1 MISAYSSSVSL
12 SLFTLVLFTITFSSL
27 QAQSP
32 GVFGNKIF
40 LVEVQSGL
48 SFSWADLALAD
59 NSLSLEQEAT
69 FENAFKAEV
78 GIGLNYSLSP
88 NLLAGFNLGTG
99 FLTYDTEPRGTDNS
113 FTNYQLGPYLRYH
126 VPLNALFSV
135 FAQAGINQNFL
146 NSNVVASSTYTHN
159 YLDLGFNMKLKQK
172 WWVYLK
178 FQNLLYYYTDDFNF
192 EDRSGFGIS
201 NPFTNFIDFPVFGVM
216 YQLD

>member
-1 MISAYSSSVSL
+1 MNCKNLNLVVWIFFVFFINISSSHAQ
-12 SLFTLVLFTITFSSL
+12 TL
-27 QAQSP
+27 
-32 GVFGNKIF
+32 GVFENKKF

-48 SFSWADLALAD
+48 SFSWANLALAD

-78 GIGLNYSLSP
+78 GIGLNYSFTP
-88 NLLAGFNLGTG
+88 NLLAGFNAGIG
-99 FLTYDTEPRGTDNS
+99 YLTYDTEQTGLSNS
-113 FTNYQLGPYLRYH
+113 FTNYQFGPYLRYH

-135 FAQAGINQNFL
+135 FAQVGINQNFL
-146 NSNVVASSTYTHN
+146 NSNVVASSTYVHN

-172 WWVYLK
+172 WWIYLK